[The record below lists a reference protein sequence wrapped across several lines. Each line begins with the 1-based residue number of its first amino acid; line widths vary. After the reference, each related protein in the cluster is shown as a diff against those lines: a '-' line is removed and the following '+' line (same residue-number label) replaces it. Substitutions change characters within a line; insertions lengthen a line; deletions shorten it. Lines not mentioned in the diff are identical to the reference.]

1 MQINGKYKL
10 ILTNENS
17 EILDTYELEGMDLN
31 KMAGRFLA
39 ADISEEIKKDME
51 REETSDIVSLEM
63 KVEGE

>member
-17 EILDTYELEGMDLN
+17 EILDTYELEGMDLD

-39 ADISEEIKKDME
+39 ADISEEIKKDRK
-51 REETSDIVSLEM
+51 REETRRN
-63 KVEGE
+63 G

>member
-17 EILDTYELEGMDLN
+17 EILDTYELEGMDLD

-39 ADISEEIKKDME
+39 ADISEEIKKDMK
-51 REETSDIVSLEM
+51 REETRRN
-63 KVEGE
+63 G

>member
-17 EILDTYELEGMDLN
+17 EFLDTYELEGMDLN